1 MRQHTGVG
9 TFIMSATTTD
19 ATHGD
24 ILPGDSSLAR
34 RLTREIRGEV
44 LFDRASRGRYST
56 DASIYQVEPLGVIV
70 PASVDDVAI
79 ALSIAREAG
88 IPVLARGGGTSQCGQ
103 TVNRA
108 LVMDCSKHLRRL
120 LNVDTKAGSVLVE
133 PGITL
138 GALNT
143 ELRQHGMFFPVDPS
157 THARCTIG
165 GMAGNNSCGSKS
177 IRYGLMADN
186 VRAIDAILADGTRH
200 RFGAVPDNLG
210 DKMPARIAD
219 LIQRLRALGISEAEE
234 IAARFPKQLR
244 RVGGYNIDALTP
256 SARAAGRDNLAR
268 LLVGSE
274 GTLAFSAA
282 LELALHPIKP
292 RKMLG
297 ICQFPTFRHAMRA
310 ARFIVDLD
318 PEAVELVDRTMIDL
332 GRGIPIYRT
341 TIDHM
346 LIGEPDS
353 LLIVEFHGDEDGK
366 LRRQLTDLEELMADL
381 GHPGVVRAIEPGFQA
396 DIAAVR
402 EAGLNI
408 MMSMKGDG
416 KPVSFIEDCAVDL
429 DDLPDYTE
437 RLNQVFEKHDA
448 KGTWYAHASVGC
460 LHVRPVLS
468 MKDPNDVA
476 KMRAVAEETFAL
488 VREYKGSHSGEHGD
502 GLVRSEFHAQMFGER
517 IVHAFETVKDAFDPT
532 GMLNPNRIVHPP
544 RMDDRTLFRY
554 APGYAPTTDFTPK
567 LDWSEHPG
575 PLGGLLGAVEM
586 CNNNG
591 TCRAFDSGVM
601 CPSFRVTRD
610 EQHLTR
616 GRANTLRLALTGQLG
631 AEAMQSDAL
640 ADAMKLCVSCKAC
653 RRECP
658 TGIDMAKMK
667 IEVTAARADRHGISR
682 RDSFIAE
689 LPRFARFM
697 SKVPWLGNAR
707 NAFRPLRH
715 VMERQIGFAASRTLP
730 RWSKTPFRDPEAGGS
745 DGPRGDVML
754 LADTF
759 NRYFEPENLRAAV
772 RVLHAA
778 GYGIVM
784 PVVRGRPLCCG
795 RTFLAAGMIDKAR
808 EEARRTIDALAGDMP
823 VLGLEPSCLLTL
835 RDEFRSLLPGTE
847 TAALADRAM
856 LLSEFLAK
864 EKPPLS
870 LKPMPDTAHVHGHCH
885 QKSFGAFP
893 DALAMLRRV
902 PELTVKPIA
911 SSCCGMAGSF
921 GYQAETQDV
930 SRAMAEAGLLPA
942 VRAAGPKD
950 YIVAD
955 GTSCRHQIRDLSG
968 REAIH
973 SIRLLDR
980 ALA

>member
-1 MRQHTGVG
+1 MTASRKGEIV
-9 TFIMSATTTD
+9 
-19 ATHGD
+19 
-24 ILPGDSSLAR
+24 PGDSDLAR
-34 RLTREIRGEV
+34 RLAREIQGEV
-44 LFDRASRGRYST
+44 LFDRASRGRYAT
-56 DASIYQVEPLGVIV
+56 DASIYQMEPLGVIV
-70 PASVDDVAI
+70 PRTIDDVAA
-79 ALSIAREAG
+79 ALAVAREMG
-88 IPVLARGGGTSQCGQ
+88 IPVLPRGGGTSQCGQ

-108 LVMDCSKHLRRL
+108 LVMDCSKFLRRVL
-120 LNVDTKAGSVLVE
+120 EIDTDAGSVLVE
-133 PGITL
+133 PGVTL

-143 ELRQHGMFFPVDPS
+143 ALKPHGVFFPVDPS

-200 RFGAVPDNLG
+200 RFGIVPDNLG
-210 DKMPARIAD
+210 AEMPARIAD
-219 LIQRLRALGISEAEE
+219 LIQRLRVLGASEAEE

-256 SARAAGRDNLAR
+256 TARAGGRENLAR

-292 RKMLG
+292 RKVLG
-297 ICQFPTFRHAMRA
+297 ICQFPSFRKAMEA
-310 ARFIVDLD
+310 ARFIVELN

-332 GRGIPIYRT
+332 GRGIPIYRA
-341 TIDHM
+341 TIDRM

-353 LLIVEFHGDEDGK
+353 LLIVEFHGHEDGPLLAK
-366 LRRQLTDLEELMADL
+366 LRELEELMADL
-381 GHPGVVRAIEPGFQA
+381 GHRDVARAIEPGFQA

-429 DDLPDYTE
+429 EDLADYTE
-437 RLNQVFEKHDA
+437 RLNDVFERHGS

-460 LHVRPVLS
+460 LHVRPVLN
-468 MKDPNDVA
+468 MKDPTDVA

-502 GLVRSEFHAQMFGER
+502 GLVRSEFHTQMFGER
-517 IVHAFETVKDAFDPT
+517 IVRAFETVKDAFDPT

-554 APGYAPTTDFTPK
+554 GPGYGPSLDFTPK

-575 PLGGLLGAVEM
+575 SLLGAVEM

-640 ADAMKLCVSCKAC
+640 AEAMKLCVSCKAC

-658 TGIDMAKMK
+658 TGVDMAKMK
-667 IEVTAARADRHGISR
+667 IEVLAARADRHGVAR
-682 RDSFIAE
+682 RETLVAE
-689 LPRFARFM
+689 LPRYAPIVAKF
-697 SKVPWLGNAR
+697 PWLANAR
-707 NAFRPLRH
+707 NAFGPLRWL
-715 VMERQIGFAASRTLP
+715 MDRQLGLAAARSMP
-730 RWSKTPFRDPEAGGS
+730 NWSAKPFRDTEVAPG
-745 DGPRGDVML
+745 DGPWGSVML

-772 RVLHAA
+772 RVLRAA
-778 GYGIVM
+778 GYG
-784 PVVRGRPLCCG
+784 VVLPSAGGRPLCCG
-795 RTFLAAGMIDKAR
+795 RTYLSAGMVDKAR
-808 EEARRTIDALAGDMP
+808 DEARRTMRALAGDMP
-823 VLGLEPSCLLTL
+823 VVGLEPSCLLTL
-835 RDEFRSLLPGTE
+835 RDEFRSLLPG
-847 TAALADRAM
+847 AAADALAGRAL

-864 EKPPLS
+864 EKPA
-870 LKPMPDTAHVHGHCH
+870 LKLRELPGTAHVHGHCH

-893 DALAMLRRV
+893 DALAALKRI
-902 PELTVKPIA
+902 PELAVKPIA

-921 GYQAETQDV
+921 GYQSETQDV

-942 VRAAGPKD
+942 VRAAGAED
-950 YIVAD
+950 FIVAD
-955 GTSCRHQIRDLSG
+955 GTSCRHQIRDLTG
-968 REAIH
+968 REALH
-973 SIRLLDR
+973 SVRLLDR
-980 ALA
+980 ALR